1 MISMV
6 SVVTAYSPDGAIDA
20 TWGNAGSIELPDIVT
35 QLSSSGRSLATDDV
49 GYLLSPFSPIRTTRV
64 GRIDST
70 NGAVVEHDPLDGV
83 WEPAGLLPDKGWVL
97 DVAHHPSGATSTLMT
112 VEDDLGLRI
121 GTEPNPRQRIM
132 VTRRDSQGDL
142 DAAFG
147 TGGALLIDRLNPG
160 VLYGPT
166 RLAADGEQLL
176 VLMVDL
182 DDQSLAE
189 STHHLARL
197 SETGEQLELGPDRF
211 TVSELDSSPTG
222 QVSLHLVEPDTPT
235 GGALVLRVSKQET
248 AARVEANTPAG
259 GLIGF
264 ATNIVGFPITDHGRA
279 ETGLSSVSAT
289 LGLKTLFG
297 GPGVTVDTAG
307 PDIVITSAWSDQTTG
322 RTIGWSMRYQAR
334 AGSAGAET
342 KLVPLSLAGPN
353 KPQIWR
359 DESTSFSL
367 AETRLDEDNTLQ
379 VLTLEDDTQ
388 RTPQW
393 RTYGPIFNPI
403 GNPVDLAASPAP
415 AGGFLV
421 NYGINCCLAG
431 PDRALVSRPYYVP

>member
-1 MISMV
+1 M
-6 SVVTAYSPDGAIDA
+6 
-20 TWGNAGSIELPDIVT
+20 
-35 QLSSSGRSLATDDV
+35 Q
-49 GYLLSPFSPIRTTRV
+49 
-64 GRIDST
+64 
-70 NGAVVEHDPLDGV
+70 
-83 WEPAGLLPDKGWVL
+83 
-97 DVAHHPSGATSTLMT
+97 
-112 VEDDLGLRI
+112 
-121 GTEPNPRQRIM
+121 
-132 VTRRDSQGDL
+132 
-142 DAAFG
+142 
-147 TGGALLIDRLNPG
+147 
-160 VLYGPT
+160 
-166 RLAADGEQLL
+166 
-176 VLMVDL
+176 
-182 DDQSLAE
+182 
-189 STHHLARL
+189 
-197 SETGEQLELGPDRF
+197 
-211 TVSELDSSPTG
+211 
-222 QVSLHLVEPDTPT
+222 PDTPT
-235 GGALVLRVSKQET
+235 GGALVLRVSKQVT

-259 GLIGF
+259 GPIGF
-264 ATNIVGFPITDHGRA
+264 ATNIVGVPITDHGRA

-359 DESTSFSL
+359 DQSTPFSL
-367 AETRLDEDNTLQ
+367 AETRLDEDKALQ

-393 RTYGPIFNPI
+393 RTYGPLFNPI

-421 NYGINCCLAG
+421 HYGINCCLAG